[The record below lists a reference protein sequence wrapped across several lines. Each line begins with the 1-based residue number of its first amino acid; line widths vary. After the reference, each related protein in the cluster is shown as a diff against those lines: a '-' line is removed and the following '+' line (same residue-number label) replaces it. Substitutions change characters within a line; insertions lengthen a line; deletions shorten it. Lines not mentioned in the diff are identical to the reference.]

1 MPFLP
6 ENATLSTVDEGESFN
21 HSITYTDEFGESS
34 VVTIIANDINSNVL
48 ISSNN
53 ITGFYEDIF
62 DQTIKYRTLND
73 SFVEV
78 QKWNDVNLDELYG
91 IYHFIQDVRTTLTK
105 SFTAFANGES
115 KTYNIIVNNSLDYD
129 KQKLAEY
136 VLLQPI
142 PEPEPELEL
151 PPQEEIIPGSTVI
164 WNNNLNVIVS
174 WRANSNDLLSWKN
187 NLWVYPI
194 PLEINLDQSY

>member
-21 HSITYTDEFGESS
+21 HFITYTDEFDESS
-34 VVTIIANDINSNVL
+34 AVTIIANDLDSNVL

-53 ITGFYEDIF
+53 ITGFYDDVF
-62 DQTIKYRTLND
+62 DQSIIYRTLND
-73 SFVEV
+73 SFVTV
-78 QKWNDVNLDELYG
+78 TKWNDVNLDELYG
-91 IYHFIQDVRTTLTK
+91 IYHLIQDGRTTLTK

-142 PEPEPELEL
+142 PEPEPEL
-151 PPQEEIIPGSTVI
+151 PPQEEIIPGTTVI
-164 WNNNLNVIVS
+164 WNNNLNAIVY

-187 NLWVYPI
+187 NL
-194 PLEINLDQSY
+194 